1 MRKTRLNWREVS
13 EEILR
18 QFVQARHQRRGA
30 AGRGITDGDIELVG
44 RHLHL
49 ANQHPRIGQQGAD
62 LARCLRQIPDV
73 AVIDHL
79 PDLNQVAFRF
89 SPAPA

>member
-13 EEILR
+13 EKSCASL
-18 QFVQARHQRRGA
+18 VQARHQRRG

-49 ANQHPRIGQQGAD
+49 ANQHLRIGQQGAD
-62 LARCLRQIPDV
+62 PYSCDLVLLFDNF
-73 AVIDHL
+73 DLL
-79 PDLNQVAFRF
+79 PDTDQQDPQRNSR
-89 SPAPA
+89 SEEK